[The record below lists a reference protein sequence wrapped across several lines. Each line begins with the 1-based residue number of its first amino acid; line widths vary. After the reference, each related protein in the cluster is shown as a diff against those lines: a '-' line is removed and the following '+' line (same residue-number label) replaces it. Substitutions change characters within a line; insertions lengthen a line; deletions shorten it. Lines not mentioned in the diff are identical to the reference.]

1 MTPGWLLLIAGCGI
15 VAGICSAF
23 KLPRVWLATTFA
35 GAVAAFAAAVWIL
48 AGNAAWDWQP
58 NFVIGGEELHLR
70 LDGISAFFLTLLS
83 VLGGAGTLY
92 SSEYWSDKNHPA
104 SAPPGRALWNG
115 LLLNMG
121 FVLLCANG
129 LHFLIVWEIFTVCA
143 YFLISLER
151 QRPEARAAGWL
162 YFAASHVATL
172 CLFAFFALLAGRTG
186 SWELG
191 PMRDHH
197 ELAPLFWLA
206 LIGFGIK
213 AGIFPLHIWLPSAHA
228 NAPSH
233 VSAIMSGMAIKMG
246 IYGFV
251 RFTGWLPTPD
261 SAGWVVAALGVV
273 SAVLGVAFALG
284 QHDLKRLLAYHSV
297 ENIGIILIGLG
308 FAMIAASH
316 GNAAWGQLALAG
328 ALLHVWNH
336 GLFKALLVLGAGS
349 VLHATGTRE
358 MSRLGGLWRAMPWT
372 ASLFA
377 LGATAI
383 AGLPPLNGFV
393 SEWLVYLGLFDAV
406 SAHGSAAFAAIL
418 AAIALG
424 MTGALALACFLKV
437 CGVVFLGLPR
447 TEIAEHVHEC
457 GWRMRLPM
465 LVLGATCVTIGLAPI
480 LFWPAIAAAAT
491 AWQPALAN
499 ANALPSAPLITLG
512 AFHLALAA
520 LVILAA
526 VFLWRRVKQNGVSRA
541 GTWDCGY
548 TAPTPRMQ
556 YTAGSFAGIITGWF
570 DWILRPQRHA
580 HLPKENFPAHA
591 DFAEHTPETVLE
603 NIVEPASSLVMRV
616 SMAVRHLQHGRV
628 QSYILYLLL
637 GLAALAILAVMGGS
651 K

>member
-1 MTPGWLLLIAGCGI
+1 MTPGWPLLIAGVGLA
-15 VAGICSAF
+15 AGIFSAF
-23 KLPRVWLATTFA
+23 KLPRVWLAVTLASA
-35 GAVAAFAAAVWIL
+35 GAAFAAATCLCASGTV
-48 AGNAAWDWQP
+48 WDWQP
-58 NFVIGGEELHLR
+58 GFVIGGEELHLR
-70 LDGISAFFLTLLS
+70 LDGISAFFLILLS

-92 SSEYWSDKNHPA
+92 SSEYWADKNHPA
-104 SAPPGRALWNG
+104 SSPSGRAWWNG
-115 LLLNMG
+115 MLLNMG
-121 FVLLCANG
+121 CVLLCANG
-129 LHFLIVWEIFTVCA
+129 LHFLIVWELFTVCA

-162 YFAASHVATL
+162 YLAASHVAML
-172 CLFAFFALLAGRTG
+172 CLFALFALLATRTG

-191 PMRDHH
+191 PLRDHA

-206 LIGFGIK
+206 LVGFGIK
-213 AGIFPLHIWLPSAHA
+213 AGIFPMHIWLPSAHA

-246 IYGFV
+246 IYGLV
-251 RFTGWLPTPD
+251 RFTGWLPTPLA
-261 SAGWVVAALGVV
+261 AGWVVAGLGVV

-308 FAMIAASH
+308 FAMIAAAH
-316 GNAAWGQLALAG
+316 GHTAWGELALAG

-336 GLFKALLVLGAGS
+336 GLFKALLFLGAGS

-372 ASLFA
+372 ASLFV
-377 LGATAI
+377 LGAIAI

-406 SAHGSAAFAAIL
+406 SAHGPAAFAAIL
-418 AAIALG
+418 AAISLG
-424 MTGALALACFLKV
+424 MTGALALACFVKV

-447 TEIAEHVHEC
+447 NDIAEHVHEC

-465 LVLGATCVTIGLAPI
+465 LALGAACVAIGLAPI
-480 LFWPAIAAAAT
+480 LFWPALAT
-491 AWQPALAN
+491 AVAAWQPALAN
-499 ANALPSAPLITLG
+499 ALPSAPLVTLG

-520 LVILAA
+520 LAVLAA
-526 VFLWRRVKQNGVSRA
+526 AMLWRRVKRNGVSRA
-541 GTWDCGY
+541 VTWDCGY
-548 TAPTPRMQ
+548 AAPTPRMQ
-556 YTAGSFAGIITGWF
+556 YTAGSFAAIIIGWF
-570 DWILRPQRHA
+570 AWILRPERHA
-580 HLPKENFPAHA
+580 HLPKGIFPSHA
-591 DFAEHTPETVLE
+591 DFEEHTPETVLE
-603 NIVEPASSLVMRV
+603 GVIEPASSLVMRV
-616 SMAVRHLQHGRV
+616 STMVRRLQHGRV
-628 QSYILYLLL
+628 QSYIFYLLL